1 MPFPDFETF
10 PTRRGRLGNYLSFAG
25 VIAVDCYFHNAVP
38 SVALCRDCNKT
49 ICATC
54 RDAEGTCPGCRLER
68 RIDAAAGA
76 RGSLGGG
83 VGPSNPPPGP
93 TGGFGAQQAQQQT
106 WQAAPRVV
114 AVKSTAL
121 ANVSTETRA
130 LLALGYPFWPLAAL
144 ALLDPKRSPAVR
156 RQASQALGTNFGL
169 FGLWVLLEGLV
180 HVPILGLSAWP
191 LLTFLAPIW
200 LVATVV
206 YGVRVFQGD
215 EVRVPLVSD
224 WLDEREA
231 SKISATA

>member
-1 MPFPDFETF
+1 MP
-10 PTRRGRLGNYLSFAG
+10 FAG
-25 VIAVDCYFHNAVP
+25 VLAVDCYFHNAVP

-93 TGGFGAQQAQQQT
+93 SGGFGAQQAQQQT

-144 ALLDPKRSPAVR
+144 ALLDSKRSPAVR
-156 RQASQALGTNFGL
+156 HQAMQALGLNFGL
-169 FGLWVLLEGLV
+169 FGLWFGLGAIAQI
-180 HVPILGLSAWP
+180 PILGFSAWP
-191 LLTFLAPIW
+191 LLGLLAPIW
-200 LVATVV
+200 LVATIV
-206 YGVRVFQGD
+206 YAVKVFHGD
-215 EVRVPLVSD
+215 EVRVPLVTD
-224 WLDEREA
+224 WLEEREA
-231 SKISATA
+231 EREAHAVRV

>member
-1 MPFPDFETF
+1 M
-10 PTRRGRLGNYLSFAG
+10 
-25 VIAVDCYFHNAVP
+25 DCYFHTAVP
-38 SVALCRDCNKT
+38 SVALCRDCEKT
-49 ICATC
+49 ICPTC
-54 RDAEGTCPGCRLER
+54 RDAEGICPGCRLER

-76 RGSLGGG
+76 RASLGGG
-83 VGPSNPPPGP
+83 VGPSNPPPPPGP
-93 TGGFGAQQAQQQT
+93 APGVGAQQQAQQQT

-114 AVKSTAL
+114 AVQSHAL
-121 ANVSTETRA
+121 ASVSIETRA
-130 LLALGYPFWPLAAL
+130 LLGLGYPFWPLAAL

-180 HVPILGLSAWP
+180 HVPLLGLSAWP

-231 SKISATA
+231 SKGSVTA

>member
-1 MPFPDFETF
+1 
-10 PTRRGRLGNYLSFAG
+10 
-25 VIAVDCYFHNAVP
+25 VDCYFHTAVP
-38 SVALCRDCNKT
+38 SVALCRDCEKT
-49 ICATC
+49 ICPTC
-54 RDAEGTCPGCRLER
+54 RDAEGICPACRLER
-68 RIDAAAGA
+68 RIDAATGA
-76 RGSLGGG
+76 RGSLKGG
-83 VGPSNPPPGP
+83 VGPSNPPPPPGP
-93 TGGFGAQQAQQQT
+93 APGFDAQQQGRQQT

-114 AVKSTAL
+114 AVQSRAL
-121 ANVSTETRA
+121 ASVSIETRA
-130 LLALGYPFWPLAAL
+130 LLGLGYPFWPLAAL

-180 HVPILGLSAWP
+180 HVPLLGLSAWP

-231 SKISATA
+231 SKGSVTA